1 MGFLRRWLF
10 VGLILCCWLLQVA
23 VALECVPPTPT
34 SSSLTVSSCN
44 ISNADL
50 VVDISQLGVGVIG
63 SHRLISVTNID
74 LAGHSL
80 ILVGWLASNPIDI
93 AAVDGYAMTITLS
106 GIIGF
111 GRLIISGNFPN
122 MTKLTL
128 SASIVSLNSLV
139 NSSVVDEAYGCS
151 TPTTISSAMCVAA
164 PSLTY
169 SIVVGTYVTLSN
181 TWDPVNAGSA
191 YTGRVSVASSLSL
204 NFGEVGMS
212 GSFTVT
218 GTSMTTVVASGDVA
232 LGAAGVFLLVQ
243 SNRIH
248 AALFKFASSSV
259 SVEASSTATV
269 FVQGIAWSSSSSA
282 SGVSIGGGSGMTF
295 DALTISVASS
305 RTDTAGGTLASS
317 RAVGI
322 GTVNATGLLF
332 QRGATMMLSNCD
344 VIILGSDGANAYGVL
359 FAHDVTIV
367 RESVVSIS
375 NSRWAIAT
383 HGVGNASMMVLR
395 IVGAF
400 PSLVVVFN
408 NTVNVSCYALS
419 PVPSSL
425 SLFPGAIPSL
435 AQFTAALNVDSQV
448 IFHDNRVVLYSV
460 DPDLPTGIVVLRMN
474 MDGIGTGAAT
484 TSSTAPAEGTTT
496 LRGGTLAIT
505 NSRFDFN
512 GSQVNGTVI
521 DGTAV
526 DLIDIYAGGVLRYT
540 GVNLTSV
547 NVSSAVFLSIMDLS
561 VNKVVAQR
569 NQPRGYTFVTGC
581 FGVQDDFPVIS
592 QAPLYMSFDTLD
604 EMTNF
609 IPCACTSV
617 LNAFGQTASVGGTY
631 PNCYANCT
639 QQSTAP
645 FSWARELCASP
656 YVVTAS
662 VTITTKTVPP
672 QPTITTVTDLIS
684 PSRASVTMSPTAPRT
699 QSPTLLP
706 EPTVT
711 RAPTSSLTDTDN
723 ATTGTEQGNVTHSA
737 HHWSP
742 TPAKNTKTQT
752 FELSPSASPLASY
765 SVHAIKT
772 LSWRVTPTAHTLT
785 PSRTVPPTGT
795 PQLSVSPS
803 KSKVTVVPS
812 ASQRASVSKSAVMT
826 PSRALTATKHLVSR
840 TSSPTHPPM
849 TPSMSGSVL
858 AATATLPHSRRTI
871 LLTLSESVRNV
882 TISSSTT
889 PVVTP
894 TRRPVSITSSFVVPP
909 APFLFVT
916 ESQVL
921 GFITLAV
928 TTISSIVTG
937 YPTVL
942 HAQFIAVVGQSQ
954 AAGENAHQRT
964 DPMAQIVSPL
974 WSLGS
979 TAVAAGNIVIIA
991 VVIVVHA
998 VVTKLGVLGGAGGEG
1013 GSSSAASPGQQKPS
1027 SGGKG
1032 VELPDS
1038 WVIHRFPELSYVI
1051 VLTFY
1056 QGLVNA
1062 AFRIFYHSD
1071 GPVFVIGTVCLLM
1084 TVALPLLLYYLL
1096 YRYLAGAWPPY
1107 RAVVFSHALGW
1118 AFPHG
1123 YWSAGRVKRCFGR
1136 IFASTTDK
1144 GVRFTGYPLLLVLL
1158 VNAASNVQAVDKQQ
1172 RDAQFG
1178 VLGLLFVLAAIFVAV
1193 FRPHRS
1199 TVTNVVYVI
1208 SFTMLMIFC
1217 VCLANEATNA
1227 TAADG
1232 VPVIIVILEVLLWAN
1247 GVYEIVVWFAE
1258 MRGVLHAARKAHMQG
1273 DESGTMRTRTAGAR
1287 ADAKKAAAARSAF
1300 AADDALVA
1308 TTTQQESDHDGS
1320 DATPSAVPPREFSS
1334 SPASSFYV
1342 EMGSP
1347 PVKLNQQ
1354 REDDMTMP
1362 VTQLQ
1367 PFGSLYEP
1375 PAAHVPAPGRTTGP
1389 FIVEAPPTPAKPP
1402 TLSPQ
1407 TKEAVAPPPPPA
1419 AQDDFLDL
1427 FASEAAAPATA
1438 KQPPSFGLLQRAQD
1452 ESLASKGSKAAA
1464 GGTAKKPLAAPPSK
1478 SLSKKKQQNKKASRR
1493 RGGGSSSSSSS
1504 NDIFGSDTD
1513 DSDL

>member
-1 MGFLRRWLF
+1 
-10 VGLILCCWLLQVA
+10 
-23 VALECVPPTPT
+23 
-34 SSSLTVSSCN
+34 
-44 ISNADL
+44 
-50 VVDISQLGVGVIG
+50 
-63 SHRLISVTNID
+63 
-74 LAGHSL
+74 
-80 ILVGWLASNPIDI
+80 
-93 AAVDGYAMTITLS
+93 
-106 GIIGF
+106 
-111 GRLIISGNFPN
+111 
-122 MTKLTL
+122 
-128 SASIVSLNSLV
+128 
-139 NSSVVDEAYGCS
+139 
-151 TPTTISSAMCVAA
+151 
-164 PSLTY
+164 
-169 SIVVGTYVTLSN
+169 
-181 TWDPVNAGSA
+181 
-191 YTGRVSVASSLSL
+191 
-204 NFGEVGMS
+204 
-212 GSFTVT
+212 
-218 GTSMTTVVASGDVA
+218 
-232 LGAAGVFLLVQ
+232 
-243 SNRIH
+243 
-248 AALFKFASSSV
+248 
-259 SVEASSTATV
+259 
-269 FVQGIAWSSSSSA
+269 
-282 SGVSIGGGSGMTF
+282 
-295 DALTISVASS
+295 
-305 RTDTAGGTLASS
+305 
-317 RAVGI
+317 
-322 GTVNATGLLF
+322 
-332 QRGATMMLSNCD
+332 
-344 VIILGSDGANAYGVL
+344 
-359 FAHDVTIV
+359 
-367 RESVVSIS
+367 
-375 NSRWAIAT
+375 
-383 HGVGNASMMVLR
+383 
-395 IVGAF
+395 
-400 PSLVVVFN
+400 
-408 NTVNVSCYALS
+408 
-419 PVPSSL
+419 
-425 SLFPGAIPSL
+425 
-435 AQFTAALNVDSQV
+435 
-448 IFHDNRVVLYSV
+448 
-460 DPDLPTGIVVLRMN
+460 
-474 MDGIGTGAAT
+474 
-484 TSSTAPAEGTTT
+484 
-496 LRGGTLAIT
+496 LAIT
-505 NSRFDFN
+505 SSRIDFN

-569 NQPRGYTFVTGC
+569 HQTRGYTFVTGC
-581 FGVQDDFPVIS
+581 FGVQGDFPAIS
-592 QAPLYMSFDTLD
+592 PAPLYMSFDTLD
-604 EMTNF
+604 EMTNS

-617 LNAFGQTASVGGTY
+617 LNAFGQTASVGGRY
-631 PNCYANCT
+631 PNCFANCT

-645 FSWARELCASP
+645 FAWARELCASP

-672 QPTITTVTDLIS
+672 QPTITTVTDFIS

-699 QSPTLLP
+699 QSSTLLP

-711 RAPTSSLTDTDN
+711 GAPTSSLTETDN

-752 FELSPSASPLASY
+752 FELSPSGSPLASL

-772 LSWRVTPTAHTLT
+772 LSWVVTPTAHTLT

-795 PQLSVSPS
+795 PQLSLSPS

-812 ASQRASVSKSAVMT
+812 ASQRVSVTKSAVVT

-849 TPSMSGSVL
+849 TPSMSGTVL
-858 AATATLPHSRRTI
+858 EATATLPHSRRTA

-889 PVVTP
+889 PAVTP

-979 TAVAAGNIVIIA
+979 TAVAAGNIVIII

-998 VVTKLGVLGGAGGEG
+998 VVTKLGVLGGTGDG
-1013 GSSSAASPGQQKPS
+1013 GSSGAASPGQQKPS
-1027 SGGKG
+1027 SGSKG

-1199 TVTNVVYVI
+1199 TVTNVVYVV

-1217 VCLANEATNA
+1217 VCLANEATND

-1247 GVYEIVVWFAE
+1247 GVYEIAVWFAE

-1273 DESGTMRTRTAGAR
+1273 DESGAMRTRTAGAR

-1308 TTTQQESDHDGS
+1308 ATTTTTTSVQQESDHSGS
-1320 DATPSAVPPREFSS
+1320 VSVAAPPRELSS
-1334 SPASSFYV
+1334 SAPLSFYV

-1354 REDDMTMP
+1354 REDDMMTMP
-1362 VTQLQ
+1362 VTQPQ
-1367 PFGSLYEP
+1367 PFVSLYEP
-1375 PAAHVPAPGRTTGP
+1375 PAAHVPAPGGTTGP

-1402 TLSPQ
+1402 ALPPPPV
-1407 TKEAVAPPPPPA
+1407 EVAAPPPPPA

-1427 FASEAAAPATA
+1427 FASEATAPATA
-1438 KQPPSFGLLQRAQD
+1438 KQLPSFGLLQRAQD
-1452 ESLASKGSKAAA
+1452 ETLVSKGSKAAA
-1464 GGTAKKPLAAPPSK
+1464 AGGAKKPQAAPPSK
-1478 SLSKKKQQNKKASRR
+1478 SLTKKKQQNKKSSRR

-1504 NDIFGSDTD
+1504 NDIFGSDSD